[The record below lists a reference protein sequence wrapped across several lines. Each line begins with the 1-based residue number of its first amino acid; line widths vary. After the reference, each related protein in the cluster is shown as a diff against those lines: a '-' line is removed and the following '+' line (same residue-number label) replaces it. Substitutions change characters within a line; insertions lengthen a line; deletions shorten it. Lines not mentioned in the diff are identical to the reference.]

1 THHTVFKAEL
11 CMISRGVL
19 SSTLR
24 SVSTMRGAIV
34 STFGG
39 PENIVV
45 KDDLPTPSISSP
57 NQVLIDVHSAGI
69 NPVDTYI
76 RAGTYAKLPDLP
88 YVPGRDG
95 CGVVREVGS
104 GVTHVKAGDRVW
116 FLAPN
121 GASAEVTVATEV
133 FPLPD
138 ALLFIEGGC
147 LGIPYLT
154 AHRALFTRGHLKKSD
169 RVLIHGASGGVGLAS
184 CQLARFFG
192 ASLVVGTA
200 GTKQGED
207 TVARNGAHHT
217 VCHRDANY
225 VDELRKIAP
234 EGFDLIIEMLA
245 NVNLATDLNLLSR
258 GGRVGIV
265 GNRGEITINP
275 RAFMQKESSAYGVML
290 SGATDEEMTGCSEM
304 ISSLFSSTEYRPVS
318 SRIYSLDE
326 FPQSHK
332 DIVDPSLA
340 AVGNRVVQIR
350 K

>member
-1 THHTVFKAEL
+1 FML
-11 CMISRGVL
+11 SRVVVSL
-19 SSTLR
+19 ARRSKSS
-24 SVSTMRGAIV
+24 MRGAIV
-34 STFGG
+34 PSFGG

-45 KDDLPTPSISSP
+45 KDDLPTPSITSS
-57 NQVLIDVHSAGI
+57 NQVLIDVHTAGV

-76 RAGTYAKLPDLP
+76 RSGTYARLPDLP

-104 GVTHVKAGDRVW
+104 DVRHVKAGDRVW
-116 FLAPN
+116 FIDPPT
-121 GASAEVTVATEV
+121 GATAEVTVATKV

-138 ALLFIEGGC
+138 GLSFIEGSG

-154 AHRALFTRGHLKKSD
+154 AHRALFTCGHLKKSD
-169 RVLIHGASGGVGLAS
+169 RVLIHGASGGVGLAA

-200 GTKQGED
+200 GTKEGQD

-217 VCHRDANY
+217 VCHRDDKY
-225 VDELRKIAP
+225 VDNLRKIAP
-234 EGFDLIIEMLA
+234 YGFDMIIEMLA
-245 NVNLATDLNLLSR
+245 NVNLATDLDLLAH

-275 RAFMQKESSAYGVML
+275 RALMQKESSAYGVML
-290 SGATDEEMTGCSEM
+290 NAASPSDLSSCSD
-304 ISSLFSSTEYRPVS
+304 ILLSLFSSTEYRPVHN
-318 SRIYSLDE
+318 RVYSLDE
-326 FPQSHK
+326 FPQSHR
-332 DIVDPSLA
+332 DIIDPSLPA
-340 AVGNRVVQIR
+340 IGNRVILIR